1 MNWLD
6 QPPFLVKTVH
16 RLFKSKISLRFL
28 LPLFFVT
35 QIVTIA
41 GLVAYISFRNGQ
53 AAVNTVALE
62 LRESLSAR
70 IEQHLVTFLQVPH
83 TINQS
88 NANLIRAGSIHADD
102 VGGLQA
108 YFGEQLRLNPLVTS
122 IYFGN
127 EQGGIA
133 GSGRE
138 GAEGIF
144 YVYST
149 PDFRA
154 GPFEKFALTADGKKG
169 SLLAQVPNFDARTRV
184 WYVNAIKKKSPV
196 WNDIYVL
203 ITGQDMAISAS
214 APVYDP
220 EHNLI
225 GVTSVDIFLSHMSNF
240 LQSMDEND
248 GGVSFIIERSG
259 FLVATSNDE
268 QLTREMNSDGK
279 LERVEA
285 RLSETPLIQNAA
297 NALHTEFGDYENI
310 QSKEKLQFEMDGERQ
325 FLQVSP
331 LQDEYGIDWLIVVVS
346 PESAFMS
353 QIQQNNRWATTIIV
367 LSVIISIAV
376 SLWAV
381 QKIIDP
387 ILELASFM
395 DALKNKQWDGAAA
408 KRTRLYEINQLS
420 HAFNQMRETLQLT
433 MQKLSGE
440 VHERKQAEALMRASE
455 DRYRTLVENIPM
467 GVFRI
472 GTTGKIIATNPSFLN
487 MFKIKSVEELE
498 QITARELFVTSR
510 DAAPFMHDLVSKG
523 KLTNVEIQFKKTD
536 GSYFWGSVIVRAVL
550 DSSGEIVHFDGT
562 LQDVTEQK
570 KAAETLHYLATHDS
584 LTAIPNRAFFEE
596 RLSQA
601 TALAAQRNTGLAILF
616 LDLDDFKAVNDTF
629 GHLEGDSLLQL
640 VAQRISSCLRV
651 SDTVARFGGDEFAV
665 FLDGLHRDVNI
676 RPIIDKIMH
685 ALSQP
690 FSLDGREVHVTA
702 SIGVSIYPDD
712 GMDLDTLIQNAD
724 NAMYRSKLMGKN
736 SWSFSSPPGE
746 KH

>member
-1 MNWLD
+1 
-6 QPPFLVKTVH
+6 VKPVH
-16 RLFKSKISLRFL
+16 RLFESRISLRL
-28 LPLFFVT
+28 WLPFFFVM

-41 GLVAYISFRNGQ
+41 GLVAYVSFRNGQ
-53 AAVNTVALE
+53 AAVNTVASE
-62 LRESLSAR
+62 LRDGLSAH
-70 IEQHLVTFLQVPH
+70 IEQHLVNFLEIPH
-83 TINQS
+83 KINQN
-88 NANLIRAGSIHADD
+88 NANLVYAGSLSADD
-102 VGGLQA
+102 VQGLQS
-108 YFGEQLRLNPLVTS
+108 YFWEQLKLNPLVTS
-122 IYFGN
+122 IYVGN

-138 GAEGIF
+138 GAEGFF
-144 YVYST
+144 YLYNT

-154 GPFEKFALTADGKKG
+154 GTFEKFTLAPNGEHDT
-169 SLLAQVPNFDARTRV
+169 LLAHIPNFDARTRP
-184 WYVNAIKKKSPV
+184 WYIHAVQKKSPV
-196 WNDIYVL
+196 WNNIYVL
-203 ITGQDMAISAS
+203 VTGQDMAISAS
-214 APVYDP
+214 APMYDR
-220 EHNLI
+220 EQKLI
-225 GVTSVDIFLSHMSNF
+225 GVTSVDIFLSQMSSF
-240 LQSMDEND
+240 LHSMEGNK

-259 FLVATSNDE
+259 FLVATSNNE
-268 QLTREMNSDGK
+268 RLTREMNGDGK
-279 LERVEA
+279 LERVEV
-285 RLSETPLIQNAA
+285 RLSETPLIRDAS
-297 NALHTEFGDYENI
+297 NALITEFGDYRNI
-310 QSKEKLQFEMDGERQ
+310 QSKEKLQFDMDGERQ

-331 LQDEYGIDWLIVVVS
+331 LRDKYGIDWLIVVVS

-353 QIQQNNRWATTIIV
+353 QIQQNNRWAMTIIV
-367 LSVIISIAV
+367 LSVILSIVV
-376 SLWAV
+376 SLWAA
-381 QKIIDP
+381 QAIIHP
-387 ILELASFM
+387 ISVLINSM
-395 DALKNKQWDGAAA
+395 DALKNKEWHGAVA
-408 KRTRLYEINQLS
+408 KHTRLREINQLA
-420 HAFNQMRETLQLT
+420 HAFNRMRETLHLT
-433 MQKLSGE
+433 MQRLSDE

-472 GTTGKIIATNPSFLN
+472 GTIGKIIAANPSFLN
-487 MFKIKSVEELE
+487 MFKIKSGEELE
-498 QITARELFVTSR
+498 QITARELFVAPR

-523 KLTNVEIQFKKTD
+523 KLANVEIHFKKTD

-550 DSSGEIVHFDGT
+550 DSNGEIVHFDGT

-629 GHLEGDSLLQL
+629 GHLKGDSLLQL

-676 RPIIDKIMH
+676 RPIINKIMH

-690 FSLDGREVHVTA
+690 FSLDGREVYVTA
-702 SIGVSIYPDD
+702 SIGVSIYPEN

-724 NAMYRSKLMGKN
+724 HAMYRSKSMGKN
-736 SWSFSSPPGE
+736 RCSFSSPPVD